1 MSGTGGPTAL
11 RVDKLVVEYR
21 RDGYAIR
28 PLDGFDLVAEAGELV
43 VLLGPSGTGKTT
55 LLSCLGGI
63 LTPTSG
69 RITLGDVDVTGL
81 SAKKLQ
87 HYRRNQ
93 VGLVFQAFNLIPSLS
108 ALENVAI
115 PLLLAG
121 TSRSVAFARAREL
134 LDVVGLA
141 DRASHLPAHLSG
153 GQQQRVAIARG
164 LVGNPRLLL
173 ADEPTA
179 NLDYIQAESVIRLL
193 RELRSEGRI
202 VLVSSH
208 DDRLLPVADRV
219 HSMIAGDHEPSE
231 SVAGEQRFSAGTTI
245 FQQGDR
251 ADRIYE
257 IVQGTVDIVRVRTD
271 GTEEPLTRL
280 EPGEYFG
287 ELGPLL
293 GFPRSASARAAS
305 DVIVTTY
312 SVAEFRHRQQH
323 AHRT

>member
-1 MSGTGGPTAL
+1 MSATAITL
-11 RVDKLVVEYR
+11 QVDDLVVEYR
-21 RDGYAIR
+21 RDEYAIR
-28 PLDGFDLVAEAGELV
+28 PLDGLTLRADAGELV
-43 VLLGPSGTGKTT
+43 VLIGPSGTGKTT

-69 RITLGDVDVTGL
+69 RIRLGDIDVTAL
-81 SAKKLQ
+81 SPRELQ
-87 HYRRNQ
+87 RYRREQ
-93 VGLVFQAFNLIPSLS
+93 VGFVFQAFNLIPSLS
-108 ALENVAI
+108 ALENIAV
-115 PLLLAG
+115 PLLLSG
-121 TSRSVAFARAREL
+121 RTHRDAFARARNLIET
-134 LDVVGLA
+134 VGLT
-141 DRASHLPAHLSG
+141 DRAGHRPAALSG

-164 LVGNPRLLL
+164 LAGDPVLLL

>member
-1 MSGTGGPTAL
+1 MSATAITL
-11 RVDKLVVEYR
+11 QVDDLVVEYR
-21 RDGYAIR
+21 RDDYAIR
-28 PLDGFDLVAEAGELV
+28 PLDGLTLRADAGELV
-43 VLLGPSGTGKTT
+43 VLIGPSGTGKTT

-69 RITLGDVDVTGL
+69 RIRLGDIDVTAL
-81 SAKKLQ
+81 SPRELQ
-87 HYRRNQ
+87 RYRREQ
-93 VGLVFQAFNLIPSLS
+93 VGFVFQAFNLIPSLS
-108 ALENVAI
+108 ALENIAV
-115 PLLLAG
+115 PLLLSG
-121 TSRSVAFARAREL
+121 RTHRDAFTRARNLIET
-134 LDVVGLA
+134 VGLT
-141 DRASHLPAHLSG
+141 DRAGHRPAALSG

-164 LVGNPRLLL
+164 LAGDPVLLL

-179 NLDYIQAESVIRLL
+179 NLDYIQAESVFRLL

-231 SVAGEQRFSAGTTI
+231 SAAGEQRFSPGSMI
-245 FQQGDR
+245 FEQGDR

-271 GTEEPLTRL
+271 GTEEHLTRL